1 VCNAEL
7 WAACIGGAA
16 QQNDY
21 REAIQMAGLTVERIE
36 ENPQYQFTSD
46 RAKRATAK
54 YGVKSVSVL
63 ARKL

>member
-1 VCNAEL
+1 
-7 WAACIGGAA
+7 
-16 QQNDY
+16 
-21 REAIQMAGLTVERIE
+21 MAGLTVERIE

-63 ARKL
+63 AHKL